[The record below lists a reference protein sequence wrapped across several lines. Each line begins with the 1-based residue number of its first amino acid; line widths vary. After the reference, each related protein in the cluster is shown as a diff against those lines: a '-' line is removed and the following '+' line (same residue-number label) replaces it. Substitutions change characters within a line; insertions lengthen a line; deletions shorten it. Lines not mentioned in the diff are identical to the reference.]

1 MSNIT
6 LENKKTESKISVQTK
21 IMGDDTLY
29 LVKSK
34 KGSFEI
40 TCKGDGTLLVTSSAK
55 TMASA
60 IGGRGE
66 DNNKDAWF
74 TDKDCKTNSE
84 AVSNI
89 IELLMTISE

>member
-6 LENKKTESKISVQTK
+6 LENKKTETKISVETK
-21 IMGDDTLY
+21 MIGDDTFY
-29 LVKSK
+29 FIKSK

-40 TCKGDGTLLVTSSAK
+40 KCKGDGTLLVTSDAK
-55 TMASA
+55 TMESA

-66 DNNKDAWF
+66 DNKKDAWF

-84 AVSNI
+84 AVSNVV
-89 IELLMTISE
+89 ELLMTISE